1 MALGAN
7 PLVGWHRLMH
17 RVVAAASNG
26 ATSPS
31 SLLVALAVPIRAAA
45 RPESPSSIFV
55 RNNSSWSQCGR
66 SNSLSAI
73 PRARGTGGVLQAT
86 RTFQSFASVRNVPAS
101 TAPSTQA
108 SIPSKPASG
117 PASSTSTTSSLSRG
131 RHSYA
136 RQLLRLRV
144 ELALLRRRLP
154 PLKPTRRSLA
164 VTLAAVA
171 VVLTLLYNLS
181 APFRRLV
188 IAIDRCSRVGIA
200 VAQCIVDYKI
210 LFRGEWPDTPEGQQ
224 QRHQAYEDCH
234 TKCAVRIREVLKK
247 NGGIYIKLGQH
258 LSSVQ
263 LIPLPW
269 SQAMIPL
276 QDQCKATPLA
286 ELQQLFLDDAGAPL
300 STFFSSFDPNP
311 IGVASLAQVHRA
323 ILRDTGEQI
332 AVKVMHPDLEEFSQ
346 IDMKTTTLMLR
357 VVKSMFPSFEF
368 TWLGEEM
375 EENLPLEMDFRHEAA
390 NASRCQADF
399 SDLKTTSLVIPRVI
413 WAKKRVMVMQFIEG
427 ARIDDLA
434 YLEAHQIDRNEVSKE
449 LSRIFS
455 RMIYI
460 IGYFGM
466 LLTII
471 QVLLTVQ
478 RFFHADPH
486 GGNLLIRP
494 AQPGSRSRSNFEIVL
509 LDHGTTACSMTSY
522 QMICIC
528 LTPTFSASTGLYFE
542 MDSPLRVA
550 YARLWLALISP
561 SSPKVEADRRKYA
574 YLAGNIDD
582 ELYPIFQA
590 AITGRAALDDP
601 YAVRGD
607 EGGKKGSVM
616 ELGEHTL
623 DEQKR
628 MRHTIAE
635 TEGLMTSIFD
645 LLRRVPRRILMV
657 LKVNDLARALDTSLH
672 TTHSPARIFM
682 IVAEYCNLAAYLDDL
697 AQLRTRYHSRG
708 LSFGLGWGS
717 IRAWT
722 RYQSWNLTL
731 AIAMWWT
738 DLKARWSSPRHG
750 EAIAMAFV

>member
-1 MALGAN
+1 ML
-7 PLVGWHRLMH
+7 
-17 RVVAAASNG
+17 AAS
-26 ATSPS
+26 
-31 SLLVALAVPIRAAA
+31 
-45 RPESPSSIFV
+45 ESPSH
-55 RNNSSWSQCGR
+55 NASSTTKSCSG
-66 SNSLSAI
+66 
-73 PRARGTGGVLQAT
+73 
-86 RTFQSFASVRNVPAS
+86 
-101 TAPSTQA
+101 
-108 SIPSKPASG
+108 ASG
-117 PASSTSTTSSLSRG
+117 PIRPRG
-131 RHSYA
+131 SNKRH
-136 RQLLRLRV
+136 Q
-144 ELALLRRRLP
+144 
-154 PLKPTRRSLA
+154 PTR
-164 VTLAAVA
+164 
-171 VVLTLLYNLS
+171 
-181 APFRRLV
+181 
-188 IAIDRCSRVGIA
+188 
-200 VAQCIVDYKI
+200 
-210 LFRGEWPDTPEGQQ
+210 
-224 QRHQAYEDCH
+224 CH
-234 TKCAVRIREVLKK
+234 TKCAWRIREVLKK
-247 NGGIYIKLGQH
+247 NGGIYIKVAWAT
-258 LSSVQ
+258 SVVVQ

-276 QDQCKATPLA
+276 QDQCKATPGSPNCNSSSSTMQAL
-286 ELQQLFLDDAGAPL
+286 PL
-300 STFFSSFDPNP
+300 RPSSPRSIQTP
-311 IGVASLAQVHRA
+311 SGSLAWPRSIA
-323 ILRDTGEQI
+323 PILRDTGEQI
-332 AVKVMHPDLEEFSQ
+332 AVKLCIPISKFSQ

-616 ELGEHTL
+616 ELGEQH
-623 DEQKR
+623 
-628 MRHTIAE
+628 A
-635 TEGLMTSIFD
+635 G
-645 LLRRVPRRILMV
+645 
-657 LKVNDLARALDTSLH
+657 
-672 TTHSPARIFM
+672 
-682 IVAEYCNLAAYLDDL
+682 
-697 AQLRTRYHSRG
+697 
-708 LSFGLGWGS
+708 
-717 IRAWT
+717 
-722 RYQSWNLTL
+722 
-731 AIAMWWT
+731 
-738 DLKARWSSPRHG
+738 
-750 EAIAMAFV
+750 

>member
-17 RVVAAASNG
+17 RVVSAASNG
-26 ATSPS
+26 ATSRS
-31 SLLVALAVPIRAAA
+31 SLGLAVATRAAA
-45 RPESPSSIFV
+45 RPESPYSIFV
-55 RNNSSWSQCGR
+55 RNNSSWKQCDR
-66 SNSLSAI
+66 STSLSAI
-73 PRARGTGGVLQAT
+73 PRARRTGGVLQAT

-101 TAPSTQA
+101 TAPSTKA

-117 PASSTSTTSSLSRG
+117 PASSTATTFSFPRG

-136 RQLLRLRV
+136 RQLLRLRA

-164 VTLAAVA
+164 VTLSAVA
-171 VVLTLLYNLS
+171 VGLTLLYNLS
-181 APFRRLV
+181 ATFRRLV
-188 IAIDRCSRVGIA
+188 TAIDRCSRVGIA

-224 QRHQAYEDCH
+224 QRHQAYENCH
-234 TKCAVRIREVLKK
+234 SKCAVRIREVLKK

-323 ILRDTGEQI
+323 TLRDTGEQV
-332 AVKVMHPDLEEFSQ
+332 AVKVMHPDLEEFCQ

-399 SDLKTTSLVIPRVI
+399 SELKTTSLVIPKVI

-460 IGYFGM
+460 TG
-466 LLTII
+466 
-471 QVLLTVQ
+471 
-478 RFFHADPH
+478 FFHADPH

-509 LDHGTTACSMTSY
+509 LDHG
-522 QMICIC
+522 
-528 LTPTFSASTGLYFE
+528 LYFE
-542 MDSPLRVA
+542 MDSALRVA

-561 SSPKVEADRRKYA
+561 SSPKVEAERRKYA

-607 EGGKKGSVM
+607 EGDKKGSVM

-708 LSFGLGWGS
+708 LSFGLAWGS

-722 RYQSWNLTL
+722 RYQSWNLSLTI
-731 AIAMWWT
+731 AIWWT
-738 DLKARWSSPRHG
+738 DLKARWSSPRRG
-750 EAIAMAFV
+750 DAIAMTSL

>member
-1 MALGAN
+1 MAVGAN
-7 PLVGWHRLMH
+7 PLVAWHRLMH
-17 RVVAAASNG
+17 RAVMASNS
-26 ATSPS
+26 AS
-31 SLLVALAVPIRAAA
+31 SAAA
-45 RPESPSSIFV
+45 RPDSPSLVFV
-55 RNNSSWSQCGR
+55 R
-66 SNSLSAI
+66 SNSCWRQNDRSTSASPI
-73 PRARGTGGVLQAT
+73 PKVSAMSSVLQAT
-86 RTFQSFASVRNVPAS
+86 RAFQSFAPTRNGPAS
-101 TAPSTQA
+101 TGPWTQTSTA
-108 SIPSKPASG
+108 SRPASG
-117 PASSTSTTSSLSRG
+117 PSSSINAASTLPRG
-131 RHSYA
+131 QISYA
-136 RQLLRLRV
+136 RQLLRLRA

-154 PLKPTRRSLA
+154 PLKPSRRSLA
-164 VTLAAVA
+164 MTLVAIAVTLA
-171 VVLTLLYNLS
+171 LLYNLS
-181 APFRRLV
+181 ATFRRLV

-210 LFRGEWPDTPEGQQ
+210 LFRGEWPDTPEGKQ
-224 QRHQAYEDCH
+224 QRHDAYENCH
-234 TKCAVRIREVLKK
+234 SKCAVRIREVLKK

-269 SQAMIPL
+269 SQAMVPL

-300 STFFSSFDPNP
+300 STFFSSFDPIP

-323 ILRDTGEQI
+323 TLRSTGEQV
-332 AVKVMHPDLEEFSQ
+332 AVKVMHPDLEEFCQ
-346 IDMKTTTLMLR
+346 IDMKTTTIMLR
-357 VVKSMFPSFEF
+357 LVKSMFPSFEF

-399 SDLKTTSLVIPRVI
+399 SGLTTSLVVPKAI
-413 WAKKRVMVMQFIEG
+413 WAKKRAMVMQFIEG

-434 YLEAHQIDRNEVSKE
+434 YLEAHHIDRNEVSKE

-460 IGYFGM
+460 TGQACSVDLAHIA
-466 LLTII
+466 TI
-471 QVLLTVQ
+471 

-494 AQPGSRSRSNFEIVL
+494 AEPESRSRSNFEIVL
-509 LDHGTTACSMTSY
+509 LDH
-522 QMICIC
+522 
-528 LTPTFSASTGLYFE
+528 GLYFE

-601 YAVRGD
+601 YAVRGA

-645 LLRRVPRRILMV
+645 LLRSVQVVPLVIFQAQPNLFTSSCRRVPRRILMV
-657 LKVNDLARALDTSLH
+657 LKVNDLARLVVSNFVPIRAHLSAESEQCLLKHSGLDNSLH
-672 TTHSPARIFM
+672 TTHSPTRIFM

-697 AQLRTRYHSRG
+697 AQIRTQYHSRG
-708 LSFGLGWGS
+708 PSLGLAWRS

-722 RYQSWNLTL
+722 RYQSWNLSL
-731 AIAMWWT
+731 GIAMWWT
-738 DLKARWSSPRHG
+738 DLKAR
-750 EAIAMAFV
+750 